1 MTLCV
6 LGCVLCRYC
15 GNPVSHFQK
24 EEIFK
29 VGGVFNLIDISSGSA
44 HHGHCYHGLMDIC
57 LQCFDKSISSGFSSH
72 RSMETRGNL

>member
-6 LGCVLCRYC
+6 PGCVLCRYC

-29 VGGVFNLIDISSGSA
+29 VGSVFNLIDISSGSLA
-44 HHGHCYHGLMDIC
+44 QRTMVNVTMG
-57 LQCFDKSISSGFSSH
+57 
-72 RSMETRGNL
+72 